1 MSTFEVTG
9 HSQRAAWDAKVLP
22 EVEQVRPGLW
32 SIPVPIPNNPLRYV
46 LVYAFEATDGITLV
60 DAGWNTEVAWEA
72 LHDGL
77 RTAGGSMADV
87 TGVMVTHIHPDHYGL
102 AGRIRETS
110 GAWIGLHPADT
121 AMLEERYVETDDL
134 VGRMTSL
141 LELSGVPADN
151 LPDLATASMEIKS
164 LVHMALP
171 DRQVNDGDS
180 IGVKGWDLSAI
191 WTPGHSPGHLCL
203 VDETAGLLL
212 SGDHVLP
219 RISPN
224 ISMHSQ
230 QFPNPLGDYL
240 ESLMKIGLL
249 EPEEVLPAH
258 EYRFRGLRAR
268 TDQIIAHHED
278 RLAEIELMLTETPGL
293 TCWEITVALTW
304 SRPFDEIPSFMQR
317 AANGETLAHLVLLE
331 VRRRAKREGDRPA
344 RFFTTDL

>member
-1 MSTFEVTG
+1 MTG
-9 HSQRAAWDAKVLP
+9 TQQRAAWDARVLP
-22 EVEQVRPGLW
+22 SVEQVRPGLW

-46 LVYAFEATDGITLV
+46 LVYAFESDQGVTLV
-60 DAGWNTEVAWEA
+60 DAGWNTEDAWQA
-72 LHDGL
+72 LSDGL
-77 RTAGGSMADV
+77 AIAGGSMSDV

-102 AGRIRETS
+102 AGRIREAS
-110 GAWIGLHPADT
+110 GAWIGLLPADT

-134 VGRMTSL
+134 VSRMSEL
-141 LELSGVPADN
+141 LRVSGVPAES
-151 LPDLATASMEIKS
+151 LPDLATASLEIRS

-171 DRQVNDGDS
+171 DRAVEDGDA
-180 IGVKGWDLSAI
+180 IGVPGWDLRAI

-219 RISPN
+219 RITPN
-224 ISMHSQ
+224 ISFHSQ

-240 ESLMKIGLL
+240 ESLMKIGML
-249 EPEEVLPAH
+249 EPDEVLPAH

-268 TDQIIAHHED
+268 TDQLIAHHEE
-278 RLAEIELMLTETPGL
+278 RCREIEVALAGQPGISCWALTL
-293 TCWEITVALTW
+293 KLTW

-331 VRRRAKREGDRPA
+331 SRGRVRREGDSPA
-344 RFFTTDL
+344 RFFVVEA